1 MLFRSARIPR
11 NELLDMLFRLFESAQ
26 YWKIKDLTE
35 HVKQPQVYLKEV
47 LSDIAQLIPR
57 GPYVG
62 LWTLKDE
69 YKGRGQAKVEVKEE
83 VGVAKE
89 ALDEDEE
96 DEEMEEV
103 SAL

>member
-1 MLFRSARIPR
+1 
-11 NELLDMLFRLFESAQ
+11 MLFRLFESAQ

-69 YKGRGQAKVEVKEE
+69 YKGKGQAKVEVKEE
-83 VGVAKE
+83 AAAGPAPE
-89 ALDEDEE
+89 ALDDNDE

-103 SAL
+103 SGM